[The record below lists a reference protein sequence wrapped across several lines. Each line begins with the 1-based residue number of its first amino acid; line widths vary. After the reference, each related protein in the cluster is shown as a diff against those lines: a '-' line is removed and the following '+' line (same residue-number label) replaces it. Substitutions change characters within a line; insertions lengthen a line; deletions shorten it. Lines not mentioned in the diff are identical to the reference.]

1 MRKEGLTDLAIQ
13 NLKTDAS
20 ARFEVFDTKL
30 PGFGVRVFP
39 SGIKSF
45 ILFYRHQGRLRRL
58 TLGRYPVVS
67 LADARR
73 MAFEALGRVT
83 RGSDPQREKQD
94 ERRKLN
100 FEDAVARFVTEHCER
115 HNRAATAHETAR
127 VLRTRFIPRFA
138 KRDLKEITRADIAR
152 VLDGIVSEGKGSTAN
167 HTLAAIR
174 KLFNWCVDRGLM
186 EVSPCVGI
194 KIPAPL
200 QSRDR
205 VLVDTELAAV
215 WRASDVVG
223 FPFGTI
229 VKLLILTGQRRGEV
243 AAMRWDEIDFESGAW
258 SIPAQRT
265 KSNKAQVVPLPPQAI
280 SLLRSAPRFESPFVF
295 MALGNEDASF
305 SGFSKAKARLAG
317 LAEFGDWT
325 LHDLRRTAA
334 SGLARLGVSPHVIER
349 ILDHTTGTLGGV
361 AGIYNRFGYLP
372 EMREALERWSD
383 YVSKLVD
390 QGA

>member
-1 MRKEGLTDLAIQ
+1 MRREGLTDIAVQ
-13 NLKTDAS
+13 NLKPDPS
-20 ARFEVFDTKL
+20 ARFEVFDVKL

-45 ILFYRHQGRLRRL
+45 VLFYRHQGRLRRL

-73 MAFEALGRVT
+73 LALDALGGVT
-83 RGSDPQREKQD
+83 RGTDPQQVKQD
-94 ERRKLN
+94 ERRKAT
-100 FEDAVARFVTEHCER
+100 FEDAVARFIIIHCER
-115 HNRAATAHETAR
+115 HNRAVTAHETAR
-127 VLRTRFIPRFA
+127 VLRHRFVDKWG
-138 KRDLKEITRADIAR
+138 KRNLKEITRADVAG
-152 VLDGIVSEGKGSTAN
+152 VLDAIVKEGKGSSAN
-167 HTLAAIR
+167 HALAAIR
-174 KLFNWCVDRGLM
+174 KFFNWCVERGLI
-186 EVSPCVGI
+186 ESSPCTGI
-194 KIPAPL
+194 RAPAPHR
-200 QSRDR
+200 SRDR
-205 VLVDTELAAV
+205 VLSDPELVAV
-215 WRASDVVG
+215 WRASEAVG

-243 AAMRWDEIDFESGAW
+243 AAMRWDEIDFESGVW
-258 SIPAQRT
+258 SIPALRT
-265 KSNKAQVVPLPPQAI
+265 KSNRAQVVPLPPQAI

-317 LAEFGDWT
+317 RAEFGDWT

-349 ILDHTTGTLGGV
+349 ILNHTTGTLGGV

-372 EMREALERWSD
+372 EMRKALEQWSE